1 MTSIG
6 KGLGWVLGTLLTTS
20 TLVAQEVDR
29 PSLRY
34 HLNTGMLFE
43 TNLEREETPTG
54 AYGGVVGLG
63 IGFRNRARRPSL
75 EFGYEIAGHR
85 YSVPA
90 RWNRL
95 SHAGTGAVTVYP
107 TRRLAMRL
115 EAEAT
120 IKGSSEDR
128 DLGNQ
133 YRLRQTIEWR
143 ILRDTEIEIGA
154 VARLRRY
161 SDNLDRNA
169 TNTYAEVKLTQRI
182 IQGLDLAA
190 SGRLESNDASGTRY
204 QYDRVT
210 YQIGLEA
217 TGGFGEF
224 DIEGGY
230 KIQDYRTRL
239 VDGGAADRSRRQDR
253 RYQVEASWTI
263 FPWETFGIAAG
274 YQFEHRV
281 SNDPNEGYVA
291 HQFGLWFTRRW

>member
-1 MTSIG
+1 MMRIG
-6 KGLGWVLGTLLTTS
+6 RGFGWVLGTLLATS
-20 TLVAQEVDR
+20 ALVAQEVDR
-29 PSLRY
+29 LSLRY
-34 HLNTGMLFE
+34 HLNTGMLLE
-43 TNLEREETPTG
+43 TNLEREETPSG

-95 SHAGTGAVTVYP
+95 SHAGTGAITVHA
-107 TRRLAMRL
+107 TKRLALRL

-133 YRLRQTIEWR
+133 YRLRQAIEWR
-143 ILRDTEIEIGA
+143 ILGNTEIEIGA

-161 SDNLDRNA
+161 TDNLDRNA
-169 TNTYAEVKLTQRI
+169 TNTYAEAKLAQRI
-182 IQGLDLAA
+182 VRGLDLAA
-190 SGRLESNDASGTRY
+190 SGRLESNDASGARY
-204 QYDRVT
+204 RYDRVS

-217 TGGFGEF
+217 TGGFGELE
-224 DIEGGY
+224 IEGGY

-239 VDGGAADRSRRQDR
+239 IDTGPADGSRRQDR

-263 FPWETFGIAAG
+263 FPWETFGITTG

-281 SNDPNEGYVA
+281 SNDPNAEYLA